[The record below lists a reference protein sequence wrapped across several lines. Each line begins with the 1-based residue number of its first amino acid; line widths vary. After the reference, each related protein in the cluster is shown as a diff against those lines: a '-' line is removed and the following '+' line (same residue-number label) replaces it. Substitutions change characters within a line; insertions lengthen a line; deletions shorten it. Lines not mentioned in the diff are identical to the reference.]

1 MATRSTISLE
11 FADGTVGQVY
21 CHWDGY
27 LSHNGVIL
35 LEHYSDP
42 FKLREL
48 IDNGNLSVLGK
59 DIGFKHPFA
68 NPYKFG
74 SEEYLKFQ
82 DAYKD
87 MCLFYRRDRNE
98 FDNRAT
104 FYKNFND
111 YVDNHDYEEFEYILR
126 TDGNWYVCR
135 TIENKEYQPL
145 EDAILLEEEFIK

>member
-27 LSHNGVIL
+27 VSHNGKIL

-59 DIGFKHPFA
+59 DIGFKHPFE
-68 NPYKFG
+68 NPHKLGTPEWSKFHT
-74 SEEYLKFQ
+74 EH
-82 DAYKD
+82 KD

-104 FYKNFND
+104 FYKNFDD
-111 YVDNHDYEEFEYILR
+111 YVNNHDYQEYEYILR
-126 TDGNWYVCR
+126 TDGNWYVCK
-135 TIENKEYQPL
+135 TVEGEEYQL
-145 EDAILLEEEFIK
+145 LTDILTEENTESA